1 MDYNIYTLGDIDFVW
16 SAFNGI
22 ALIFSKYTGVKEF
35 MTTAAV
41 LAGVN
46 LFYKTW
52 LWVLNPTKT
61 ELPVFSWFLGLIL
74 FMMAT
79 VRVDVTIE
87 SVKSGEVRNVDDIPI
102 FIAATATVTTNL
114 SQGLLKDYKS
124 AFDPLSPVNLSA
136 STLDDDLTLGP
147 MIKFMKFMQWGGDSQ
162 GYCSLFPEPESG
174 LGPMNL
180 CATIQSVAYN
190 CLNATQN
197 SSAKIAGKETIFN
210 TIFSSEVENSLAQI
224 TMAVNSGL
232 KNASANVV
240 GANGS
245 VSKPCKDTWATVLR
259 ITGTP
264 EAKNTM
270 SKLAQVNG
278 IISPD
283 EASGG
288 GSGTSFADVMASA
301 NGMHGNVMSSHDA
314 VTALFVMNELKSGAS
329 KYRTPLGISSDMQLF
344 EASLKRTNNMAS
356 QGQLWMQLS
365 GAAIAFLEMFSYMV
379 APFALLMLLA
389 LGGNGVAAAA
399 KYLQLIVFVNI
410 WPLTAV
416 MVNAYVKKVV
426 TADLDT
432 WSSMSADN
440 NAVTWMGIPGLAET
454 YSSYLSV
461 ASALYA
467 LIPVL
472 TLFLM
477 TQSIHPMMNA
487 TKGVTPDAPV
497 NNGHLTPQ
505 VWDAPNSG
513 KSAFGDVSRTN
524 LMSTGQGSLDG
535 GSVKSN
541 LERLGSWNVGS
552 GLSAA
557 QGQSASQTSAAMSS
571 AQNSYQ
577 SAYSRMNEL
586 GRSSSSNSQ
595 FSTSL
600 QNAKSYADEVGS
612 SVSKDIAS
620 KYGLNEQQVANTVS
634 SAVLNA
640 GLSGNAGSAGIG
652 SAVSA
657 QLGATGSV
665 SGVDT
670 KSSQMSSDLSK
681 AISSKFSENAKATE
695 QFSQNISNV
704 RSDAFAQTSAFKEGF
719 SQMNQA
725 SQSMA
730 QNLSTSVAT
739 NANANSQAGIDTK
752 QSINLDMLS
761 DSLRN
766 KGFSDDDVRSFAR
779 KNGLDENAFMSKFTG
794 YNDTFKAS
802 NQLGSNLQ
810 RSDALVATVRDFSD
824 DKIAIDTARGETAA
838 SNVKDLNET
847 SGLLKN
853 FIADF
858 GANAQQLNPVI
869 NQLDKLGG
877 GSTGTETIAG
887 MESKVPQSIGTGNV
901 MGAGAVEGLGNDMK
915 GAVGTTLESGQQAA
929 NQQPM
934 GSSRSGVTAQNV
946 GGTGERAVRQNHRD
960 GQNENFSESDRS
972 VADKLPSSAPAI
984 SDRSL
989 SKLGAKGEASARTE
1003 STFENAAEAT
1013 VGIPVNSGGDA
1024 NRNFLNNRYRNNEER
1039 FLSNNI
1045 PAFTDRILN
1054 NKDMSDKD
1062 KNIELAQQA
1071 VFTQGAANRATG
1083 DEKRQY
1089 ENDAQKLLDT
1099 LHSRG
1104 VNLERGDLKAID
1116 KGFDTYNRNGS
1127 SLLSVVSS
1135 SIGGVG
1141 SDGSSGTGRGT
1152 NALDYAVGQLIQ
1164 KNATDGSFTNKL
1176 GNAWRDGNQAVS
1188 NGLTQI
1194 GAKGAS
1200 EFLERGDLIQNS
1212 TGLATSASNV
1222 SEMPADLGGKVM
1234 KYMQNSDAVSSLS
1247 DRFSGVNSQPAIGN
1261 YQEGQHVSLM
1271 AIKQQL
1277 SDSPDYGPNAAG
1289 RFEEFAKSN
1298 LSNYN
1303 ENYSSRMDK
1312 LSNWLEENK
1321 R

>member
-136 STLDDDLTLGP
+136 TTLDDDLTLGP

-162 GYCSLFPEPESG
+162 GFCSLFPEPESG
-174 LGPMNL
+174 IGPMNL

-190 CLNATQN
+190 CLNASQN

-210 TIFSSEVENSLAQI
+210 TIFSSEIENSLSQI

-270 SKLAQVNG
+270 SKIAQING

-283 EASGG
+283 EASGD
-288 GSGTSFADVMASA
+288 GSATSFTDVMASA
-301 NGMHGNVMSSHDA
+301 NGGHATAMAAHDA
-314 VTALFVMNELKSGAS
+314 VTALFVMNELKSGTS

-344 EASLKRTNNMAS
+344 EASLKRTNTMAS

-432 WSSMSADN
+432 WSTMNADN

-487 TKGVTPDAPV
+487 TKGVTPDAPI

-513 KSAFGDVSRTN
+513 KSAFGDVSRTA

-557 QGQSASQTSAAMSS
+557 QGQSGSQTSAIMSS

-586 GRSSSSNSQ
+586 GKSSSANSQ

-600 QNAKSYADEVGS
+600 QSGKAYADEVGS
-612 SVSKDIAS
+612 SVAKDYAK
-620 KYGLNEQQVANTVS
+620 KYGIGESLMASTI
-634 SAVLNA
+634 SAVMMNA
-640 GLSGNAGSAGIG
+640 GLSGGVDGAKLGSAIRG
-652 SAVSA
+652 S
-657 QLGATGSV
+657 LGASGSV
-665 SGVDT
+665 TSQDT
-670 KSSQMSSDLSK
+670 KGAQMATDLSN
-681 AISSKFSENAKATE
+681 AISTKMSENAKATE
-695 QFSQNISNV
+695 QFSQNMANV
-704 RSDAFAQTSAFKEGF
+704 RSDSFAQTSAFKEGF

-725 SQSMA
+725 SQTMG
-730 QNLSTSVAT
+730 QNLSTSVST
-739 NANANSQAGIDTK
+739 NANANSQTGIDSK
-752 QSINLDMLS
+752 QSVNLDMLS

-766 KGFSDDDVRSFAR
+766 KNFSDDDVRAFAQ
-779 KNGLDENAFMSKFTG
+779 KNGLNENAFMDKFQS

-802 NQLGSNLQ
+802 NQLGSTLQ

-824 DKIAIDTARGETAA
+824 GKIAIDTAHGETAA
-838 SNVKDLNET
+838 SNVKDLKET

-858 GANAQQLNPVI
+858 GGNAQQLNPVI
-869 NQLDKLGG
+869 NQLDKLSG
-877 GSTGTETIAG
+877 GSTGTDTLAG
-887 MESKVPQSIGTGNV
+887 MENKIPQHIDTGNV
-901 MGAGAVEGLGNDMK
+901 MGANAVEGLGASVK
-915 GAVGTTLESGQQAA
+915 SESTGRLDAGQQAA
-929 NQQPM
+929 NQQPT
-934 GSSRSGVTAQNV
+934 SRSKNGVTAQNV
-946 GGTGERAVRQNHRD
+946 GEEGGNAVRQNYENYNKD
-960 GQNENFSESDRS
+960 NFSDNDRS
-972 VADKLPSSAPAI
+972 IVEKLPSVAPAV
-984 SDRSL
+984 SDRDI
-989 SKLGAKGEASARTE
+989 SKIGAKGEALERNEKTFDDGNEMLGGRT
-1003 STFENAAEAT
+1003 T
-1013 VGIPVNSGGDA
+1013 NSGGNA
-1024 NRNFLNNRYRNNEER
+1024 IRNALSNRYGNDEQRY
-1039 FLSNNI
+1039 LSNNI
-1045 PAFTDRILN
+1045 PAYTDKILN
-1054 NKDMSDKD
+1054 KTDMSDRD
-1062 KNIELAQQA
+1062 KNSEILQQA
-1071 VFTQGAANRATG
+1071 IYTQGAANRATG

-1089 ENDAQKLLDT
+1089 EQDAQKLLDT
-1099 LHSRG
+1099 LDSRG
-1104 VNLERGDLKAID
+1104 VHLERGDLKSLD

-1127 SLLSVVSS
+1127 TLKTVADSVVGKTSDS
-1135 SIGGVG
+1135 RISG
-1141 SDGSSGTGRGT
+1141 SGRGT
-1152 NALDYAVGQLIQ
+1152 NPLDHAVGELIQ
-1164 KNATDGSFTNKL
+1164 KNMTDGSMTN
-1176 GNAWRDGNQAVS
+1176 GAANAWRNGNQKLADGMTSIGAQGLSEWAERGGIIRGS
-1188 NGLTQI
+1188 NGLAT
-1194 GAKGAS
+1194 GA
-1200 EFLERGDLIQNS
+1200 N
-1212 TGLATSASNV
+1212 NV
-1222 SEMPADLGGKVM
+1222 EIMPNGIDEKAVKF
-1234 KYMQNSDAVSSLS
+1234 MQNSDGASLIS
-1247 DRFSGVNSQPAIGN
+1247 ERWTGLNAQQATGN
-1261 YQEGQHVSLM
+1261 YQEGKDVTML

-1277 SDSPDYGPNAAG
+1277 SDSPEYGPAVAG
-1289 RFEEFAKSN
+1289 KFEDFAKSN
-1298 LSNYN
+1298 LSDRN
-1303 ENYSSRMDK
+1303 ENYESRLGK
-1312 LSNWLEENK
+1312 LNDWLNENK

>member
-52 LWVLNPTKT
+52 LWVLNPIKT

-147 MIKFMKFMQWGGDSQ
+147 MIKFIKFMQWGGDSQ

-210 TIFSSEVENSLAQI
+210 TIFSSKIESSLSQI

-240 GANGS
+240 GTNGS
-245 VSKPCKDTWATVLR
+245 VSKPCKEAWSTVLR

-301 NGMHGNVMSSHDA
+301 NGMHGNVMTSHDA

-329 KYRTPLGISSDMQLF
+329 KYKTPLGISSDMQLF
-344 EASLKRTNNMAS
+344 EASLKRTNSMAS

-461 ASALYA
+461 ASTLYA

-497 NNGHLTPQ
+497 NNSHLTPQ

-535 GSVKSN
+535 GAVKSN

-557 QGQSASQTSAAMSS
+557 QGQSASQSSAVMSS

-586 GRSSSSNSQ
+586 GKSSSSNSQ

-600 QNAKSYADEVGS
+600 QSGKSYADELGS
-612 SVSKDIAS
+612 SVAKDLSA
-620 KYGLNEQQVANTVS
+620 KYGVDEKVMANTVS

-640 GLSGNAGSAGIG
+640 GLSGGIDASKLG
-652 SAVSA
+652 GIVGAK
-657 QLGATGSV
+657 LGASGEV
-665 SGVDT
+665 SGSDT
-670 KSSQMSSDLSK
+670 KTSQMSSDLSN
-681 AISSKFSENAKATE
+681 AISAKFAESSKATE
-695 QFSQNISNV
+695 QFSQNMANV

-725 SQSMA
+725 SQTMA

-739 NANANSQAGIDTK
+739 NANANSQAGIDSK
-752 QSINLDMLS
+752 QSVNLDMLS
-761 DSLRN
+761 DSMRN
-766 KGFSDDDVRSFAR
+766 KNFSDDDIRNFAR
-779 KNGLDENAFMSKFTG
+779 KNGLDENAFMSKFSD

-802 NQLGSNLQ
+802 NQLGSQLQ

-824 DKIAIDTARGETAA
+824 GKIAIDTARGETAA

-853 FIADF
+853 FITDF

-887 MESKVPQSIGTGNV
+887 MDSKVPQSINTGNV
-901 MGAGAVEGLGNDMK
+901 MGADAVEGLGSNMK
-915 GAVGTTLESGQQAA
+915 SAVSSSLDSGQQAA
-929 NQQPM
+929 SQEPT
-934 GSSRSGVTAQNV
+934 GSSKSGVTAQNV
-946 GGTGERAVRQNHRD
+946 GDIGQNAVRQNYQD
-960 GQNENFSESDRS
+960 NNNENFSESDLS
-972 VADKLPSSAPAI
+972 VLDKLPSSAPSI
-984 SDRSL
+984 SDRGVSR
-989 SKLGAKGEASARTE
+989 LGAKGEALGRNE
-1003 STFENAAEAT
+1003 QTFEDINEAT
-1013 VGIPVNSGGDA
+1013 VGNPVNSAGDA
-1024 NRNFLNNRYRNNEER
+1024 TRNFLNKRYGNSEER
-1039 FLSNNI
+1039 YLSNNV
-1045 PAFTDRILN
+1045 PAYTDRILN
-1054 NKDMSDKD
+1054 NKDMSEKE
-1062 KNIELAQQA
+1062 KNVELAQQA

-1089 ENDAQKLLDT
+1089 EQDAQKLLDT
-1099 LHSRG
+1099 LNSRG
-1104 VNLERGDLKAID
+1104 VHMERGDLKAID
-1116 KGFDTYNRNGS
+1116 KGFETYNRNGS
-1127 SLLSVVSS
+1127 NLFSVVSS
-1135 SIGGVG
+1135 SLGE
-1141 SDGSSGTGRGT
+1141 SDSGGSSGNGRGT
-1152 NALDYAVGQLIQ
+1152 NPFDYVVGEVMQ
-1164 KNATDGSFTNKL
+1164 KNATGGSITNQA
-1176 GNAWRDGNQAVS
+1176 GNAWRDGNQVVS
-1188 NGLTQI
+1188 NTLTEI
-1194 GAKGAS
+1194 GAKGIS
-1200 EFLERGDLIQNS
+1200 EFFERQGLIRNS
-1212 TGLATSASNV
+1212 TGLATAASDV
-1222 SEMPADLGGKVM
+1222 SNMPADLDGKVL
-1234 KYMQNSDAVSSLS
+1234 KYMQNADAVGAIS
-1247 DRFSGVNSQPAIGN
+1247 DRFSGVNAQQATGN

-1277 SDSPDYGPNAAG
+1277 SDSAEYGPAAAG

-1298 LSNYN
+1298 LSDYN
-1303 ENYSSRMDK
+1303 ENYESRMGK
-1312 LSNWLEENK
+1312 LNNWLNENK